1 MIYPLVEQLAAD
13 GIPVTATCGV
23 LGIARQPYYRRRQR
37 PVAEAAWVQAHRL
50 NALVDAHL
58 DDPQFGYRHLAN
70 EARRAGW
77 RMSRRTAWALCSQA
91 GLISTAQMPQRQGE
105 EPQAGTAGVR

>member
-13 GIPVTATCGV
+13 GIPVTATCGA
-23 LGIARQPYYRRRQR
+23 LGIARQPYYRWRQR
-37 PVAEAAWVQAHRL
+37 PVAGAAWVQAHRL

-70 EARRAGW
+70 EARRACQ
-77 RMSRRTAWALCSQA
+77 LFE
-91 GLISTAQMPQRQGE
+91 I
-105 EPQAGTAGVR
+105 